1 LFDLRW
7 GGVAGHTGLRQHGRA
22 WKKIASE
29 LKNRTPE
36 MVAALYEQNG
46 GYLSLPPEHTSAL
59 VRVPFFIAFQPPVHP
74 LVWPCPLA
82 VGLPAGSKDPARAH
96 MQRHRR
102 RGVCCC
108 TWAVFGLLN
117 GETEHTTG
125 ALQDHRRPAAAAAS
139 WYARLLLLVWHAAEQ
154 RI

>member
-1 LFDLRW
+1 MAALLHTLLFDLLAVGW
-7 GGVAGHTGLRQHGRA
+7 PHHTGLRQHGRA

-59 VRVPFFIAFQPPVHP
+59 VRVPFFIAFQPPPTIWFGPVWLLLWVH
-74 LVWPCPLA
+74 LLA
-82 VGLPAGSKDPARAH
+82 ARIPARAYAASSAAWCLLLYV
-96 MQRHRR
+96 
-102 RGVCCC
+102 GSVL
-108 TWAVFGLLN
+108 GLLS

-125 ALQDHRRPAAAAAS
+125 ALQDHR
-139 WYARLLLLVWHAAEQ
+139 
-154 RI
+154 

>member
-59 VRVPFFIAFQPPVHP
+59 VRVPWPSTPAHHGFGPV
-74 LVWPCPLA
+74 
-82 VGLPAGSKDPARAH
+82 
-96 MQRHRR
+96 
-102 RGVCCC
+102 
-108 TWAVFGLLN
+108 
-117 GETEHTTG
+117 
-125 ALQDHRRPAAAAAS
+125 
-139 WYARLLLLVWHAAEQ
+139 LLLLYLLAARNPRAHAASSACNGGVV
-154 RI
+154 IAVF